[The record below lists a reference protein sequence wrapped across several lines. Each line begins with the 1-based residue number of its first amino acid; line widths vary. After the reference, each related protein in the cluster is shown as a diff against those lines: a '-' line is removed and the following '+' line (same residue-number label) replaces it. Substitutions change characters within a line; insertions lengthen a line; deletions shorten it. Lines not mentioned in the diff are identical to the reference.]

1 MPIKILND
9 RERIFFI
16 VIRFYTIAKIENLV
30 NCHIFAKIFGYG
42 YNHIIIRRSKFGCKK
57 MLNALLATGEFLP
70 QKNVKV
76 YSASDITKDEA
87 KQIMKA
93 SAGNIMKK
101 YEKLL

>member
-1 MPIKILND
+1 MQKYL
-9 RERIFFI
+9 
-16 VIRFYTIAKIENLV
+16 VMATITLSYD
-30 NCHIFAKIFGYG
+30 G
-42 YNHIIIRRSKFGCKK
+42 RSSVAKK

-76 YSASDITKDEA
+76 YSASDITKDDA